1 MRRFTFA
8 LADPIGD
15 YRRFY
20 PAAHQLLGDR
30 DDAVPL
36 KEPWL
41 RQQLALKCRPSRT
54 TSTEDVSLLGISE
67 VIARI
72 TATHHPYLFAE
83 LGRLAVLVEGIGDRD
98 LLASLDDWASDLR
111 SHMEHEERELFPRC
125 RALDEDHDADPDQAL
140 HGMYRGH
147 EDAEAELSLIRERVA
162 ALSGE
167 SEMLTALR
175 TGLADLIA
183 DLHLHIELE
192 DGVLLPAVIF
202 ERDLR
207 ATRSFRKSRG
217 LKALEPK
224 GLAQSRLS
232 S

>member
-1 MRRFTFA
+1 MRRFTFS
-8 LADPIGD
+8 LADPVGA

-20 PAAHQLLGDR
+20 PAADQLLGAR
-30 DDAVPL
+30 DDTL
-36 KEPWL
+36 SLNEPHV
-41 RQQLALKCRPSRT
+41 RRQLAVACRAPRNV
-54 TSTEDVSLLGISE
+54 TSEDVSMLGISE

-72 TATHHPYLFAE
+72 TSAHHPYLFAE
-83 LGRLAVLVEGIGDRD
+83 LGRLAVLVESIGDRE
-98 LLASLDDWASDLR
+98 LLARLHDWGSDLR
-111 SHMEHEERELFPRC
+111 SHMEHEEHELFPRC
-125 RALDEDHDADPDQAL
+125 RALDEDHDANPDQAL

-147 EDAEAELSLIRERVA
+147 EDAEAELSLICEQVA

-167 SEMLTALR
+167 SEVLTALR

-224 GLAQSRLS
+224 GLAQS
-232 S
+232 

>member
-1 MRRFTFA
+1 MQRFTFS
-8 LADPIGD
+8 LADPIGA

-20 PAAHQLLGDR
+20 PAAQQLLGER
-30 DDAVPL
+30 DDAAPL
-36 KEPWL
+36 AEPYL
-41 RQQLALKCRPSRT
+41 QQQLALKCRPHHT
-54 TSTEDVSLLGISE
+54 TCDEDVSLLGISE

-83 LGRLAVLVEGIGDRD
+83 LGRLAVLIHGTGDRE
-98 LLASLDDWASDLR
+98 LLARLDDWASDLR

-147 EDAEAELSLIRERVA
+147 EDAEAKLSLICERVA

-167 SEMLTALR
+167 SDVLTALR
-175 TGLADLIA
+175 AGLADLIE
-183 DLHLHIELE
+183 DLHQHIELE

-202 ERDLR
+202 ECDLR
-207 ATRSFRKSRG
+207 ATSSFRKSRV

-224 GLAQSRLS
+224 GLAQS
-232 S
+232 